1 MLNVKNT
8 FHIISY
14 VQYPFMFIALYYAF
28 KPYIVGFETLWE
40 NSNNA
45 LIFMGLGISFST
57 LQDTTKPQ
65 NKLSRKTWENPK
77 KGKIALTVIT
87 IMASLSI
94 IMGLYGILSSTNE
107 VLKELSFGII
117 VIGIGLVG
125 LLKTAIEMFE
135 NHRLDKKL

>member
-14 VQYPFMFIALYYAF
+14 LQYPFMFIALYYAF

-57 LQDTTKPQ
+57 LQDTTKSQ

-87 IMASLSI
+87 IMALLSI
-94 IMGLYGILSSTNE
+94 IVGLYGIFSSTNE

>member
-57 LQDTTKPQ
+57 LQDTTKSQ